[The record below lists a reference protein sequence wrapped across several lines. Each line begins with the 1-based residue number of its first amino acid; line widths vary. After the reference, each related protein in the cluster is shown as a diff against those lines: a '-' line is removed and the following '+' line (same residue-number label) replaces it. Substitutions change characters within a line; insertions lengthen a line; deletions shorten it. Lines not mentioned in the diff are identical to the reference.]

1 MWRVKWNVKE
11 IWIGEFDFRRV
22 DLADITGIRP
32 TTIGEII
39 SGMSNS
45 ITLDDLGRLCF
56 ALQKNIDEVLLLVK
70 DSEIL
75 EGEERDRVIRE
86 QVAQARTE
94 RAIKAAEK
102 KKRDEEIRRAE
113 EEKRIREAI
122 QKYLL
127 ECGLITEP
135 NADE

>member
-39 SGMSNS
+39 SGMNNS
-45 ITLDDLGRLCF
+45 ITLDDLGRLCY
-56 ALQKNIDEVLLLVK
+56 ALQKNIDEVLVLVK